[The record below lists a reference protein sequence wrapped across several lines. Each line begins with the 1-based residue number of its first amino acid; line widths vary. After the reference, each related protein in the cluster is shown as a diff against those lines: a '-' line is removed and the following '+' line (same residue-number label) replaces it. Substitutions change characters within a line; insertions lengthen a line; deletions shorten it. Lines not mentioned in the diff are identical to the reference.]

1 MAAPTAP
8 AASTLPQRWQRVPS
22 SSVLYD
28 VITNTRDEWEAAHP
42 NWRNRH
48 DADEQADARAAFVD
62 TAVHALVPV
71 VPAPFTLDELIA
83 HAHAVAT
90 RWNADNPDAIAANA
104 AMPPVISI
112 SGAAHRTYASMF
124 LMTVSDIHSWE
135 NVLGLSN
142 VTDDY
147 VILAAEA
154 ELGSWIDTPAGR
166 ADVLAPQW
174 TIDAFRSGHTSF
186 QPRVAR
192 YLVTRIAPH
201 FTRDFMRSVRND
213 LAYLRDGLAARNV
226 THIEPSPAEI
236 VAWLDGVLSPRAWLD
251 RSRVTDLI
259 TQRAGGPDVANEVAS
274 FLPDVYMLGD
284 DLYFTQRGI
293 VSLSTDRVAHEA
305 DPPTKRTRKK

>member
-166 ADVLAPQW
+166 AAVDHRRVPLRSHIVPA
-174 TIDAFRSGHTSF
+174 TRGALHRDAHRAALH
-186 QPRVAR
+186 AR
-192 YLVTRIAPH
+192 LHA
-201 FTRDFMRSVRND
+201 
-213 LAYLRDGLAARNV
+213 LRAQRPGL
-226 THIEPSPAEI
+226 PA
-236 VAWLDGVLSPRAWLD
+236 
-251 RSRVTDLI
+251 
-259 TQRAGGPDVANEVAS
+259 
-274 FLPDVYMLGD
+274 
-284 DLYFTQRGI
+284 
-293 VSLSTDRVAHEA
+293 
-305 DPPTKRTRKK
+305 